1 MSQYPGGQVI
11 VVKQPKS
18 KLNGQNAWNTSLMSC
33 CDDLQICL
41 CGLFCPFCLGCEIA
55 GAMGECCCCGTSV
68 AMRTLI
74 RTKYNIQGSICNDHC
89 IHECCLMCS
98 LCQMKREINYQHSK
112 VQLENGRV
120 IIN

>member
-1 MSQYPGGQVI
+1 LRPASRP
-11 VVKQPKS
+11 QPLS
-18 KLNGQNAWNTSLMSC
+18 SLHWRAGLLPLC
-33 CDDLQICL
+33 PLPCL